1 MQILATILLSTLLNL
16 APAMHKGDIP
26 QVININ
32 TAKYSKLLE
41 LPGIGRK
48 RALAIVLYRQR
59 RAFRRPVD
67 LLRVEGIGKKL
78 LRKLRPH
85 IRVKD
90 QEDRSALVKR

>member
-1 MQILATILLSTLLNL
+1 MQILTTILLSALLNL
-16 APAMHKGDIP
+16 TPTADKHDIP

-85 IRVKD
+85 IRIKD
-90 QEDRSALVKR
+90 QADRGTLMKR

>member
-1 MQILATILLSTLLNL
+1 MQMMTALLLATLLNL
-16 APAMHKGDIP
+16 TPAAEQADVP
-26 QVININ
+26 EAININ

-90 QEDRSALVKR
+90 QVDRSALVKR